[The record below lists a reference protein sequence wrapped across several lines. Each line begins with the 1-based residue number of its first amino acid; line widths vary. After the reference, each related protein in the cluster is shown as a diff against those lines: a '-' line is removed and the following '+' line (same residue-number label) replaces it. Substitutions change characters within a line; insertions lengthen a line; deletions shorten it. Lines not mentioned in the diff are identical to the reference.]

1 MTPPEPGTGDLTVSK
16 TVAGNAGD
24 QQKAFNF
31 TVTLG
36 DATVGGKYGD
46 MTFAN
51 GKATFTLRHGES
63 KAATGLPAGTTYK
76 VEEDDY
82 SKEGYTTSKTGD
94 TGTIAKDAA
103 SAAAFTNT
111 RNVTPPEPGTG
122 DLTVSK
128 TVAGN
133 AGDQQKAFNFTV
145 TLGDATVGGKYGDM
159 TFANGK
165 ATFTLRHGESKAATG
180 LPAGTTYK
188 VEEDDYSKEGYT
200 TSKTG
205 DTGEIPE
212 GDTVHASFIN
222 TKGVDDG
229 GSTDTPGE
237 DRDGE
242 GEGGRLPQTG
252 DMLPL
257 VPLVLMMV
265 LAACAAAIAAVRL
278 RKN

>member
-1 MTPPEPGTGDLTVSK
+1 M
-16 TVAGNAGD
+16 
-24 QQKAFNF
+24 
-31 TVTLG
+31 
-36 DATVGGKYGD
+36 
-46 MTFAN
+46 
-51 GKATFTLRHGES
+51 
-63 KAATGLPAGTTYK
+63 
-76 VEEDDY
+76 EEDDY

-94 TGTIAKDAA
+94 
-103 SAAAFTNT
+103 S
-111 RNVTPPEPGTG
+111 
-122 DLTVSK
+122 
-128 TVAGN
+128 
-133 AGDQQKAFNFTV
+133 
-145 TLGDATVGGKYGDM
+145 
-159 TFANGK
+159 
-165 ATFTLRHGESKAATG
+165 
-180 LPAGTTYK
+180 
-188 VEEDDYSKEGYT
+188 
-200 TSKTG
+200 
-205 DTGEIPE
+205 GEIPE

>member
-1 MTPPEPGTGDLTVSK
+1 MEEDDYSKEGYTTSKTGDAGTVAEDATSAAAFTNTKDVTPPEPGTGSLTVSK
-16 TVAGNAGD
+16 TVAGNAGEKD
-24 QQKAFNF
+24 KEFRF

-36 DATVGGKYGD
+36 DTTVGGEYGD

-63 KAATGLPAGTTYK
+63 KT
-76 VEEDDY
+76 
-82 SKEGYTTSKTGD
+82 
-94 TGTIAKDAA
+94 
-103 SAAAFTNT
+103 
-111 RNVTPPEPGTG
+111 
-122 DLTVSK
+122 
-128 TVAGN
+128 
-133 AGDQQKAFNFTV
+133 
-145 TLGDATVGGKYGDM
+145 
-159 TFANGK
+159 
-165 ATFTLRHGESKAATG
+165 ATG

-237 DRDGE
+237 DRDGK